1 MYVVELSGE
10 IMKVYSTEKLKYL
23 KSLGFFVT
31 DSYIKAVS
39 YSNCLLN
46 RGKDNRLYKYAKYF

>member
-31 DSYIKAVS
+31 DSYIKAVF
-39 YSNCLLN
+39 YSNCLMN
-46 RGKDNRLYKYAKYF
+46 RGKDRLYKYAKYF

>member
-10 IMKVYSTEKLKYL
+10 IMKIYNTEKLKYL

-39 YSNCLLN
+39 YSNCLMN

>member
-1 MYVVELSGE
+1 MWVVELSGE
-10 IMKVYSTEKLKYL
+10 IVKVYSAEKLKYL

-31 DSYIKAVS
+31 DSYIRAVS

-46 RGKDNRLYKYAKYF
+46 RGKDNGLYKYAQYF

>member
-1 MYVVELSGE
+1 MYVVRLSGD
-10 IMKVYSTEKLKYL
+10 IMKIYNTEKLKYL

-31 DSYIKAVS
+31 DSYIRAVS

-46 RGKDNRLYKYAKYF
+46 RGKDNYKYAKYF

>member
-10 IMKVYSTEKLKYL
+10 IMKIYNTEKLKYL
-23 KSLGFFVT
+23 KSLGYYVT
-31 DSYIKAVS
+31 NSYINALT

-46 RGKDNRLYKYAKYF
+46 RGKNFKYAKYF

>member
-10 IMKVYSTEKLKYL
+10 IMKIYNTERLNYL

-31 DSYIKAVS
+31 NSYINALR
-39 YSNCLLN
+39 YSNCLMN

>member
-10 IMKVYSTEKLKYL
+10 IMKICNPERLNYL

-39 YSNCLLN
+39 YSNCLMN

>member
-1 MYVVELSGE
+1 MWVVELSGE
-10 IMKVYSTEKLKYL
+10 IVKVYSEEKLEYL

-31 DSYIKAVS
+31 DSYIRAVS

-46 RGKDNRLYKYAKYF
+46 RGKDNRLYKYAQYF

>member
-10 IMKVYSTEKLKYL
+10 IMKIYNTEKLNYL

-31 DSYIKAVS
+31 DSYMNALN
-39 YSNCLLN
+39 YSSCLMN
-46 RGKDNRLYKYAKYF
+46 RGKDVRIYKYAKYF

>member
-46 RGKDNRLYKYAKYF
+46 RGKDNRLYKYAQYF

>member
-1 MYVVELSGE
+1 MWVVELSGE
-10 IMKVYSTEKLKYL
+10 IVKVYSEERLEYL

-31 DSYIKAVS
+31 DSYIRAVS

-46 RGKDNRLYKYAKYF
+46 RGKDNRLYKYAQYF

>member
-1 MYVVELSGE
+1 MWVVELSGE
-10 IMKVYSTEKLKYL
+10 IVKVYSEAKLEYL

-31 DSYIKAVS
+31 DSYIRAVS

-46 RGKDNRLYKYAKYF
+46 RGKDNRLYKYAQYF

>member
-10 IMKVYSTEKLKYL
+10 IVKMYNTKKINYM

-31 DSYIKAVS
+31 DSYIRAVS

-46 RGKDNRLYKYAKYF
+46 RGKDNRLYKYAQYF

>member
-10 IMKVYSTEKLKYL
+10 IVKVYSTEKLKYL

-31 DSYIKAVS
+31 NSYINALS
-39 YSNCLLN
+39 YSNCLMN